1 MSVTKLFSR
10 LMPVMVLALVAGAC
24 SDLETPA
31 APVMSAQYAP
41 GGPVTRSGDVGK
53 LVERGTP
60 ATRDSVYATIDARG
74 GELRVGGH
82 VMTVPRRA
90 VTEPTVFMMRVLE
103 GNYIHVD
110 LTATTVSTGAEVT
123 RFGTEVRLRLS
134 WADGKVSDHR
144 RLVMAYLVD
153 DAVNGRQELLRTVV
167 DLHGRFIDSRLSHF
181 SQYAIAFD

>member
-1 MSVTKLFSR
+1 MSVTKLFRR

-24 SDLETPA
+24 SDLETPT

-41 GGPVTRSGDVGK
+41 GGPVTRAGGPAT
-53 LVERGTP
+53 LVERATP
-60 ATRDSVYATIDARG
+60 ATRDSVFATIDARG

-110 LTATTVSTGAEVT
+110 LTATTVSTS
-123 RFGTEVRLRLS
+123 RSCRMISPLVRR
-134 WADGKVSDHR
+134 
-144 RLVMAYLVD
+144 
-153 DAVNGRQELLRTVV
+153 
-167 DLHGRFIDSRLSHF
+167 
-181 SQYAIAFD
+181 